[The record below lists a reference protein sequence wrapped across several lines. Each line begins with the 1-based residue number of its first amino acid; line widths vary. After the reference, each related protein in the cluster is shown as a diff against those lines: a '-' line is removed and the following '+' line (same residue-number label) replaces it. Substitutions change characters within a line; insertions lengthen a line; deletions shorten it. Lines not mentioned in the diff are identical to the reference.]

1 MKMTLMDQLTNDYR
15 EAMKQRQETKKLA
28 LNYVLAQAK
37 NKKIE
42 LQTDLTDDDIIAL
55 LKKEIKAINE
65 ALGFLEK
72 ANKPAEIAIEQE
84 KKAVLESYLPAMLS
98 PEQTETLIDTLITQ
112 LAITDLK
119 TQRGLLMKELMAH
132 HKSEIDGATVN
143 EIINKKL
150 SS

>member
-1 MKMTLMDQLTNDYR
+1 MDQITNDYK
-15 EAMKQRQETKKLA
+15 EAMKHREESKKLA

-72 ANKPAEIAIEQE
+72 ANKPEEIAIENE
-84 KKAVLESYLPAMLS
+84 KKTVLESYLPAMLS
-98 PEQTETLIDTLITQ
+98 PEQTEIVIDTLMIQ

-150 SS
+150 SL